1 MSFMGMRKMLILK
14 GKAVVIGKN
23 LVQCQEEMVNLF
35 QCGKVEVIFVQKVV
49 RKGNYQ
55 KEESEIDQLI
65 KKEDIPKRESLET
78 NIQQWKVNS
87 DQTNFLNEPSDQEES
102 TQSETD
108 SIDESDESVSKESDD
123 EFNIGDEINDIN
135 NAI

>member
-14 GKAVVIGKN
+14 GNWKRPGVVLGRDGQFV
-23 LVQCQEEMVNLF
+23 LVRQGGSYFRVHPSHSL
-35 QCGKVEVIFVQKVV
+35 KV

-65 KKEDIPKRESLET
+65 KKEDFPTRESLET

-87 DQTNFLNEPSDQEES
+87 DQTDFLHEPSDQEES
-102 TQSETD
+102 TQSKTD

-123 EFNIGDEINDIN
+123 EVN